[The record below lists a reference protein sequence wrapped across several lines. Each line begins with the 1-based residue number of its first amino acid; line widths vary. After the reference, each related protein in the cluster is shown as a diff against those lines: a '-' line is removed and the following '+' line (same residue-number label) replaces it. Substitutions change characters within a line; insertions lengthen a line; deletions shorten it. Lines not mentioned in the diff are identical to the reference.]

1 MSEGKWTFLNT
12 LQIAAPVVT
21 LLALGAGGGVLLTK
35 VDALERNAV
44 QSALDSRTLIEVKQ
58 DVAYIK
64 DAVKAFQT
72 IASATYPISCPS
84 DSPVRVAAYCRAL
97 PEFASMDRE
106 E

>member
-1 MSEGKWTFLNT
+1 MTESRWTFLNT
-12 LQIAAPVVT
+12 LQIAAPIVT
-21 LLALGAGGGVLLTK
+21 LLAVGAGGGVFMTK
-35 VDALERNAV
+35 LDTLEKNAV
-44 QSALDSRTLIEVKQ
+44 QSSLDSRTLIEVQK